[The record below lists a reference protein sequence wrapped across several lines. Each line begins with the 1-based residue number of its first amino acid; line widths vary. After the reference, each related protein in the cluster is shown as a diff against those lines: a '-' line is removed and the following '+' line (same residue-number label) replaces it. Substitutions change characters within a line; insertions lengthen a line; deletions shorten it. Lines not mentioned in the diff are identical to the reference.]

1 MGQNTLNPLIAT
13 KLCRLPLLVF
23 DSPLVEELKIQEG
36 EIQLC
41 LDDLQYLN
49 DHIVDLTSEY
59 EMMLKRLCELQGIKL
74 PEEYNFD

>member
-1 MGQNTLNPLIAT
+1 MGKILQFPVRNEAT
-13 KLCRLPLLVF
+13 R
-23 DSPLVEELKIQEG
+23 LVEELKIQEG

-49 DHIVDLTSEY
+49 DHIVDLTAEY